1 MNYNNL
7 TKNKSKKIHPDQ
19 SMLMLLNKKKN
30 EKYYYYYSSE
40 SN

>member
-19 SMLMLLNKKKN
+19 KMSMPLEGKEKN
-30 EKYYYYYSSE
+30 IIIQVNIIE
-40 SN
+40 